1 MANRVF
7 QSVIYQMKDAIDRV
21 VGVVDETG
29 AVISC
34 SELNLI
40 GEVRE
45 GFMAERLTAGDRFVR
60 DGYTYQQFSSA
71 KHNDYAVF
79 VEGADET
86 AGQFAAVLSIS
97 LQSIKQYHDEK
108 FDKANFI
115 KNVVLDNILPGDI
128 YAKAREL
135 HFATDVSRVVFIVR
149 VTSGGDISAYD
160 VVSSLFPDKQKDF
173 VFNIS
178 ETDTVL
184 VKEIKPD
191 NNTRDME
198 KLAASIVDT
207 LQGEHY
213 IKAVVGIGT
222 PINNIKDLASSF
234 KEAQIAMEV
243 GKVFDTEKQ
252 VISYDHLGIARLI
265 YQLPTTLCEAFL
277 REVFKQDSIDSL
289 DNTAANTSTGSGSES
304 DSKGGL
310 SISINN
316 DEAGVA
322 SEVRALLLLT
332 IIAVSPSLLI
342 MLTSYTRIVIVL
354 HFLRTAIGTQTA
366 PPNQI
371 LIGLALF
378 LTFFIMWPT
387 FQQINENA
395 IQPLDNGDITI
406 EEALK
411 EAEVPIR
418 QFMYGQVQ
426 RLSLIHI

>member
-1 MANRVF
+1 MTKLKKTYCILSLIF
-7 QSVIYQMKDAIDRV
+7 AI
-21 VGVVDETG
+21 
-29 AVISC
+29 
-34 SELNLI
+34 
-40 GEVRE
+40 
-45 GFMAERLTAGDRFVR
+45 
-60 DGYTYQQFSSA
+60 
-71 KHNDYAVF
+71 AVF
-79 VEGADET
+79 V
-86 AGQFAAVLSIS
+86 AVL
-97 LQSIKQYHDEK
+97 
-108 FDKANFI
+108 
-115 KNVVLDNILPGDI
+115 
-128 YAKAREL
+128 
-135 HFATDVSRVVFIVR
+135 FASQNRT
-149 VTSGGDISAYD
+149 
-160 VVSSLFPDKQKDF
+160 
-173 VFNIS
+173 
-178 ETDTVL
+178 TVY
-184 VKEIKPD
+184 
-191 NNTRDME
+191 
-198 KLAASIVDT
+198 AASMD
-207 LQGEHY
+207 
-213 IKAVVGIGT
+213 
-222 PINNIKDLASSF
+222 P
-234 KEAQIAMEV
+234 
-243 GKVFDTEKQ
+243 
-252 VISYDHLGIARLI
+252 
-265 YQLPTTLCEAFL
+265 
-277 REVFKQDSIDSL
+277 DSIDSL

-426 RLSLIHI
+426 RKDVKLFMDMAGDSYDIDSAALEKEYEESGQSAYDAIPMTIMIPSFVIGELRQAFIMGFVIYIPFIVIDMVVASVLMSMGMMMLPPTTISLPFKILLFILADGWNLVIGSVVKTFY